1 VEVVPVRLAELL
13 AALSLGIDL
22 GFSQP
27 MEHVLR
33 QCRIALRLGDLVGL
47 EETDRQAVYY
57 SALLVNV
64 GCHSDAHEQARW
76 FGDDIAMKATKYEYE
91 PFSARDIAA
100 MLRMLGSGG
109 TPAHR
114 VRVAFDFAVA
124 GRKELDGMIAG
135 HARIARRLG
144 TELRLPAAVL
154 DALGS
159 SYEMWNGKG
168 FPGERAGSDIPLA
181 SRIVQL
187 AEFLEVAHRTGGVA
201 AARDVA
207 RRRADKQFD
216 PNLVEVFC
224 ADADKVFYEID
235 ETESWDAVIDA
246 EPGLSANLSSSECDE
261 ALTAISRFVD
271 LKSPYTLGHSA
282 AVAELA
288 ASAAATMG
296 ASEHE
301 VTTVRRS
308 ALVARFGYLG
318 VSNSIWDKSR
328 PLSASEWERVRLYP
342 HFTERMLQSSP
353 ALAALG
359 KVAVQVRER
368 LDGSGYP
375 RGLSGASITTAARV
389 LAAADV
395 YQAMLEPRPHRPAR
409 SPDEAADELRA
420 EARAGSLDAEAVQAV
435 LGLAGHR
442 VARRIEGPA
451 GLTRREIE
459 VLRLI
464 ARGTSKKNVAARLVI
479 SPKTAG
485 THIEHIYAKLGVS
498 SRAEA
503 GVFAVEH
510 GLLPEIGFDPD
521 EVTTSG

>member
-1 VEVVPVRLAELL
+1 MAELL

-33 QCRIALRLGDLVGL
+33 QCRIALRLADLVGL

-91 PFSARDIAA
+91 PFSARDVSA

-109 TPAHR
+109 TPLHR
-114 VRVAFDFAVA
+114 VRVAFDFAVS

-144 TELRLPAAVL
+144 TELRLPDAAVE
-154 DALGS
+154 ALGS

-168 FPGERAGSDIPLA
+168 FPGELAGSEIPLA
-181 SRIVQL
+181 SRIIQL
-187 AEFLEVAHRTGGVA
+187 AEFVEVAHRTGGVA
-201 AARDVA
+201 AAKDVA
-207 RRRADKQFD
+207 RRRAGKQFD
-216 PNLVEVFC
+216 PNLVEVLC
-224 ADADKVFYEID
+224 ADTEKVFYELD
-235 ETESWDAVIDA
+235 ETESWQAVIDA
-246 EPGLSANLSSSECDE
+246 EPALSRALSPSECDE

-282 AVAELA
+282 AVAEIA
-288 ASAAATMG
+288 AGAAATMG

-301 VTTVRRS
+301 VRTVSRS

-318 VSNSIWDKSR
+318 VSNAIWDKPR

-342 HFTERMLQSSP
+342 YLTERMLQSSR

-359 KVAVQVRER
+359 KVAVQVREH

-375 RGLSGASITTAARV
+375 RGLAGASITTPARV

-395 YQAMLEPRPHRPAR
+395 YQAMLEPRPHRAAR
-409 SPDEAADELRA
+409 APGEAADELRA
-420 EARAGSLDAEAVQAV
+420 EARVGRLDGEAVQAV
-435 LGLAGHR
+435 LGVAGHR

-464 ARGTSKKNVAARLVI
+464 ARGASNKDVAARLTI

-503 GVFAVEH
+503 GLFAVTH
-510 GLLPEIGFDPD
+510 GLLPETGLEPE
-521 EVTTSG
+521 EVTPPG

>member
-1 VEVVPVRLAELL
+1 
-13 AALSLGIDL
+13 
-22 GFSQP
+22 
-27 MEHVLR
+27 
-33 QCRIALRLGDLVGL
+33 
-47 EETDRQAVYY
+47 
-57 SALLVNV
+57 
-64 GCHSDAHEQARW
+64 
-76 FGDDIAMKATKYEYE
+76 MKATKYEYE
-91 PFSARDIAA
+91 PFSARDMAA
-100 MLRMLGSGG
+100 MLRLLGSGG
-109 TPAHR
+109 TRAHR
-114 VRVAFDFAVA
+114 VRVAFDFAVS

-144 TELRLPAAVL
+144 AELRLPEAAL
-154 DALGS
+154 DAVGS

-168 FPGERAGSDIPLA
+168 FPGERAGADIPLA

-201 AARDVA
+201 AATDVA
-207 RRRADKQFD
+207 RRRAGKQFD
-216 PNLVEVFC
+216 PNLVELLC
-224 ADADKVFYEID
+224 ADVDKVFYDLD

-246 EPGLSANLSSSECDE
+246 EPALSPRLSQSECDE

-288 ASAAATMG
+288 SSAAAAMG

-318 VSNSIWDKSR
+318 VSNGIWDKPR
-328 PLSASEWERVRLYP
+328 ALSASEWERVRLYP
-342 HFTERMLQSSP
+342 YFTERMLQSSP
-353 ALAALG
+353 ALEPLG
-359 KVAVQVRER
+359 RIAVQVREH

-375 RGLSGASITTAARV
+375 RGLPGSSITTAARV
-389 LAAADV
+389 LASADA

-409 SPDEAADELRA
+409 SPDEAADELGA
-420 EARAGSLDAEAVQAV
+420 EARAGRLDGEAVQAV
-435 LGLAGHR
+435 LGVAGHR
-442 VARRIEGPA
+442 PARRIEGPA

-464 ARGTSKKNVAARLVI
+464 ARGASKKDVAARLVI

-503 GVFAVEH
+503 GLLAVKH
-510 GLLPEIGFDPD
+510 GLLPETGFDLV
-521 EVTTSG
+521 EV